1 MKILYSLLLCILCS
15 VPFLAQNK
23 KFQVN
28 GDARGYL
35 FAKRLDLD
43 QNLDTIT
50 PKSSNYGHT
59 LVDLGFSIFPNNNTE
74 IISNFRIRNELGG
87 FWGSGVSFNVRQL
100 TLRGV
105 AGGIVKYDL
114 GDIDLKMT
122 PYTMWNYQEEGAI
135 NEAEIFSLR
144 RKVVHYDLFYNDN
157 NTWRMQGA
165 QVKFGVKI
173 GQRVKGIDFSGFF
186 TRQRPTDGI
195 AVPERVYG
203 GGTITWKQNDNLSF
217 AYNSVNLFDLTK
229 TINDSARYSNNI
241 HTFSVSYLNLVRD
254 NFKLGFSGEAGRS
267 NAQYINNLNPIAPE
281 ERKEWFFDASLKV
294 HWIQQKTTLKLGFR
308 DVGADFLSPGAQ
320 TKRVDFSKFP
330 GVYQQFTNAAIGRPV
345 NLADIINHNAQ
356 YSIKISDQLMA
367 YHVAYDNITPY
378 GLATPNRSGFY
389 LNAEHLDTIKIT
401 RAFVNI
407 ARYQE
412 TRGMGTNQKKSFIS
426 IAGGADVNI
435 NDFLSWERRLVFNI
449 GVRHDITNR
458 AGAAFET
465 VNFSSTLIDLGLS
478 LNIIDKL
485 DLLVGFKYFQAN
497 GNEFVIERNIFNDVQ
512 DFRSLSVNFSETTS
526 AFGLRYKFSEKN
538 QLLANIQQHNI
549 DFRNNTGISY
559 GIAQFNILY
568 TLTF

>member
-1 MKILYSLLLCILCS
+1 MKIFYSLLLCFLCS
-15 VPFLAQNK
+15 VPLLAQNK

-50 PKSSNYGHT
+50 PKKSNYGHT
-59 LVDLGFSIFPNNNTE
+59 LIDLGFSIFPNDNTE
-74 IISNFRIRNELGG
+74 IISSFRIRNELGG

-122 PYTMWNYQEEGAI
+122 PYTMWNYQEEGTI

-157 NTWRMQGA
+157 NTWRMQGG

-173 GQRVKGIDFSGFF
+173 GKWIKGVDFSGFF

-195 AVPERVYG
+195 TIPERVYG
-203 GGTITWKQNDNLSF
+203 GGTITWRQNDNLSF

-241 HTFSVSYLNLVRD
+241 HTFNVSYLHLIHD
-254 NFKLGFSGEAGRS
+254 NFKVGFSGEAGRS
-267 NAQYINNLNPIAPE
+267 NAQYINNINPIAPK
-281 ERKEWFFDASLKV
+281 ERKEWFFDASLKA

-308 DVGADFLSPGAQ
+308 NVGADFLSPGAQ

-345 NLADIINHNAQ
+345 NLTDIINHNAQ

-378 GLATPNRSGFY
+378 GLATPNRSGLY
-389 LNAEHLDTIKIT
+389 LNAEHSNSIKIT

-426 IAGGADVNI
+426 IAGGANVNV
-435 NDFLSWERRLVFNI
+435 NEFLSWERRLVFNI
-449 GVRHDITNR
+449 GVRHDITSR
-458 AGAAFET
+458 AGAAFEK

-485 DLLVGFKYFQAN
+485 DLLAGFKYFQAN
-497 GNEFVIERNIFNDVQ
+497 GNEFVIERNIFNEVQ
-512 DFRSLSVNFSETTS
+512 DFRSLSINFSETTT

-549 DFRNNTGISY
+549 NFRNNTGISY